1 MTTVARPRS
10 PAPAPASD
18 FTGTAELLRLNLR
31 RDRIIGPIWILLLS
45 LPLGGVYIGSIEKV
59 YPTAAD
65 RAGLI
70 DTIMASPAQRAMYGN
85 IYSDSLGALGVWKA
99 GVYGA
104 LIGIAVIL
112 TVIRHTRAD
121 EETGRTELLGSTAVG
136 RLAGLTAALILGY
149 GAVGITALIGFASL
163 ASTGIPAAGSAAFAA
178 GLAGAGLVFG
188 GVAAVTAQ
196 LSSSARTARS
206 LAFSVLGAAYALR
219 AVGDATSADGSSV
232 LSWLSPLGWSLQVRA
247 FAGDRFWVLGLHLL
261 TATALTLLAYALL
274 SRRDLG
280 AGLLPERR
288 GPATAGP
295 ALSGVFGLAWRVS
308 RGSVLLWAAGLSLY
322 GLMIGSAVHGIG
334 DQLGDTAGTRD
345 IVTRLGGSPAVEQ
358 AFIHLAFTMVAVLT
372 SAFAISA
379 TLRLHQE
386 ESTGR
391 AETVLAGAVPRTRW
405 LAGYLALALTSS
417 AVIML
422 AAGAFAGLTYAASA
436 GDIGVLS
443 TVIGSA
449 LVQLP
454 GVWLL
459 AAVTVL
465 LIGWVPRAAPAAW
478 AVLVGFVAL
487 FLLGSLAGF
496 PRWLQNLDPYSHA
509 PSVGTGAFTAWPLIW
524 LLALDALLIAV
535 GAAAFGR
542 RDVG

>member
-1 MTTVARPRS
+1 MP
-10 PAPAPASD
+10 P
-18 FTGTAELLRLNLR
+18 
-31 RDRIIGPIWILLLS
+31 
-45 LPLGGVYIGSIEKV
+45 
-59 YPTAAD
+59 
-65 RAGLI
+65 
-70 DTIMASPAQRAMYGN
+70 
-85 IYSDSLGALGVWKA
+85 
-99 GVYGA
+99 
-104 LIGIAVIL
+104 
-112 TVIRHTRAD
+112 
-121 EETGRTELLGSTAVG
+121 
-136 RLAGLTAALILGY
+136 
-149 GAVGITALIGFASL
+149 
-163 ASTGIPAAGSAAFAA
+163 
-178 GLAGAGLVFG
+178 
-188 GVAAVTAQ
+188 
-196 LSSSARTARS
+196 
-206 LAFSVLGAAYALR
+206 
-219 AVGDATSADGSSV
+219 
-232 LSWLSPLGWSLQVRA
+232 
-247 FAGDRFWVLGLHLL
+247 
-261 TATALTLLAYALL
+261 
-274 SRRDLG
+274 
-280 AGLLPERR
+280 
-288 GPATAGP
+288 
-295 ALSGVFGLAWRVS
+295 SG
-308 RGSVLLWAAGLSLY
+308 
-322 GLMIGSAVHGIG
+322 
-334 DQLGDTAGTRD
+334 
-345 IVTRLGGSPAVEQ
+345 
-358 AFIHLAFTMVAVLT
+358 LT

>member
-1 MTTVARPRS
+1 
-10 PAPAPASD
+10 
-18 FTGTAELLRLNLR
+18 
-31 RDRIIGPIWILLLS
+31 
-45 LPLGGVYIGSIEKV
+45 
-59 YPTAAD
+59 
-65 RAGLI
+65 
-70 DTIMASPAQRAMYGN
+70 
-85 IYSDSLGALGVWKA
+85 
-99 GVYGA
+99 
-104 LIGIAVIL
+104 
-112 TVIRHTRAD
+112 
-121 EETGRTELLGSTAVG
+121 
-136 RLAGLTAALILGY
+136 
-149 GAVGITALIGFASL
+149 
-163 ASTGIPAAGSAAFAA
+163 
-178 GLAGAGLVFG
+178 
-188 GVAAVTAQ
+188 
-196 LSSSARTARS
+196 
-206 LAFSVLGAAYALR
+206 
-219 AVGDATSADGSSV
+219 GDATSADGSSV